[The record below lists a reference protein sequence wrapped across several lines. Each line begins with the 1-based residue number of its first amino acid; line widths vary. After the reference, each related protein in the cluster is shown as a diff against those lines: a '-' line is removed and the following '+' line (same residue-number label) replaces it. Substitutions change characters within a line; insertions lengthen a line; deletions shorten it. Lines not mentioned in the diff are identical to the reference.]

1 MKDCGDYSEAI
12 RLYLDSE
19 LHGPVIIE
27 ELCAHLEQCL
37 ACRRVVEAEEELSCL
52 LKRAKPLYSAPDSLR
67 KRIQRIAG
75 EVIPDP
81 SWDIP
86 PKPGR

>member
-19 LHGPVIIE
+19 LHGPLIIE
-27 ELCAHLEQCL
+27 LRAHLEQCP
-37 ACRRVVEAEEELSCL
+37 ACRRMLEAEEELSCL
-52 LKRAKPLYSAPDSLR
+52 LKRAQPLYSAPDSLR

-75 EVIPDP
+75 EPIPDP
-81 SWDIP
+81 SPDMS
-86 PKPGR
+86 PKQGR

>member
-19 LHGPVIIE
+19 LQGPHIIE
-27 ELCAHLEQCL
+27 LRAHLESCP
-37 ACRRVVEAEEELSCL
+37 ACRQELEAEAELSGL

-67 KRIQRIAG
+67 KRIQQITGDA
-75 EVIPDP
+75 VPDL
-81 SWDIP
+81 SANMP
-86 PKPGR
+86 PK